1 MPGLDRNIQNK
12 DSVPYSGKKNP
23 IPKVGKGSGIL
34 DESGKDLE
42 LERKVLQWIMSIVH
56 EEPTTDYDGFIQ
68 DGSILSKVMTSIV
81 FNSVA
86 LDQIDDNWGMNPALD
101 RVKAVIR
108 EIRRY
113 GVVDVFEP
121 EDLIELRN
129 IPKVTKCLAQLSKL
143 AASDKDSLLNTMT

>member
-1 MPGLDRNIQNK
+1 MQ
-12 DSVPYSGKKNP
+12 
-23 IPKVGKGSGIL
+23 
-34 DESGKDLE
+34 KDLE

-56 EEPTTDYDGFIQ
+56 EEPSTDYDRFIQ
-68 DGSILSKVMTSIV
+68 DGSVLSKVMTNIV
-81 FNSVA
+81 FNSVP
-86 LDQIDDNWGMNPALD
+86 LDTIDDNWGVNPALD
-101 RVKAVIR
+101 RVKTVIR

-143 AASDKDSLLNTMT
+143 VRIKYIFRNTTIFSLSIHCQAASDKDSLLNTMS